1 MDKDYVGEEKMVKEM
16 SSQEED
22 LIHRLHRLVGDRWE
36 IIAGRLQNRR
46 AEEVEEYWSIMEEK
60 RRKEVE
66 IIKPIAF
73 RISSSFKFT
82 MNSVD
87 QETDH

>member
-1 MDKDYVGEEKMVKEM
+1 MDKGEEKLVKDM
-16 SSQEED
+16 SPQEED
-22 LIHRLHRLVGDRWE
+22 LIHRLHHLLGDRWE
-36 IIAGRLQNRR
+36 MIAGRLQNRR
-46 AEEVEEYWSIMEEK
+46 AEEVEEYWRIMKEK
-60 RRKEVE
+60 RRQEVK
-66 IIKPIAF
+66 IIKPITF